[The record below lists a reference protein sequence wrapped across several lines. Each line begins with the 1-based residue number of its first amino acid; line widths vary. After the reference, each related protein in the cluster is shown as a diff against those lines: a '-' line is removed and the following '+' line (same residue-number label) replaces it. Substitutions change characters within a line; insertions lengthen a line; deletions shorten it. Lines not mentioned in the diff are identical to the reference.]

1 MSQNGGIYFSSE
13 IKGIAALK
21 GQKFEKNFEQINRYL
36 NLGYR
41 SLHKTNETFF
51 KNVYEFPKS
60 NFGIYILMEVLKKK
74 IIGNSNIK
82 KNNYSLEEN
91 SENIKK
97 LLINSLKIFTRSD
110 VPLAF
115 CLSSGI
121 DSNFFDSI
129 LRK

>member
-1 MSQNGGIYFSSE
+1 MWSFAWFDEKDKKLYLARDRFGEKPLFILEENGGIYFSSE

-51 KNVYEFPKS
+51 KMYM
-60 NFGIYILMEVLKKK
+60 NFKTILLFIVLMEVSKKK

-82 KNNYSLEEN
+82 K
-91 SENIKK
+91 I
-97 LLINSLKIFTRSD
+97 IIH
-110 VPLAF
+110 
-115 CLSSGI
+115 
-121 DSNFFDSI
+121 
-129 LRK
+129 

>member
-1 MSQNGGIYFSSE
+1 MRMKKHLKLLKNVVLCVVWWERWKLYLARDRFGEKPLFILSENGGIYFSSE

-60 NFGIYILMEVLKKK
+60 NFAIYSFDGSIKKK

-82 KNNYSLEEN
+82 K
-91 SENIKK
+91 I
-97 LLINSLKIFTRSD
+97 IIH
-110 VPLAF
+110 
-115 CLSSGI
+115 
-121 DSNFFDSI
+121 
-129 LRK
+129 